1 MNDMPSIVFATGNS
15 HKVKE
20 ANAALNGA
28 FEIIGLR
35 DIGCEEEL
43 PETHPTLEGNAL
55 EKARY
60 VHQHYQVDCFSED
73 TGLEAEALNGAP
85 GVYSARYAG
94 PANDAE
100 ANMNLLL
107 NNLKGA
113 ENRNARFR
121 TVIALLLNGQEY
133 TFEGIVNGQIIP
145 VKKGS
150 GGFGY
155 GPIFMPEGFN
165 RTFAQMSTEEKNA
178 ISHRGQA
185 IAKLRAFLMNE
196 GMRE

>member
-73 TGLEAEALNGAP
+73 SGLEAEALNGAP

-155 GPIFMPEGFN
+155 DPIFMPEGFN

-185 IAKLRAFLMNE
+185 IAKLRAFLMERGGNE
-196 GMRE
+196 

>member
-1 MNDMPSIVFATGNS
+1 MHSIVFATGNEN
-15 HKVKE
+15 KVKE

-28 FEIIGLR
+28 FQIIGLR
-35 DIGCEEEL
+35 DIGCEEVL
-43 PETHPTLEGNAL
+43 PETSPTLEGNAL

-73 TGLEAEALNGAP
+73 TGLEVEALSGDP

-100 ANMNLLL
+100 ANMSLLL

-121 TVIALLLNGQEY
+121 TVIALILNGREY
-133 TFEGIVNGQIIP
+133 TFEGIVNGQIIHI
-145 VKKGS
+145 KKGR

-155 GPIFMPEGFN
+155 DPIFMPEGFN
-165 RTFAQMSTEEKNA
+165 RTFAQMSVEEKNV

-185 IAKLRAFLMNE
+185 IAKLKAFLQERGE
-196 GMRE
+196 GIKG

>member
-1 MNDMPSIVFATGNS
+1 MPSIVFATRNQN
-15 HKVKE
+15 KITE

-28 FEIIGLR
+28 FEIIGLD

-43 PETHPTLEGNAL
+43 PETSPTIDGNAL

-60 VHQHYQVDCFSED
+60 VHRNYQVDCFSED
-73 TGLEAEALNGAP
+73 TGLEVEALDGAP

-100 ANMNLLL
+100 ANMTLLL
-107 NNLKGA
+107 SNMKGV
-113 ENRNARFR
+113 ENRKARFR
-121 TVIALLLNGQEY
+121 TVIALILDGKEH
-133 TFEGIVNGQIIP
+133 TFEGVVNGQVIHI
-145 VKKGS
+145 KKGR

-155 GPIFMPEGFN
+155 DPIFMPDGYN
-165 RTFAQMSTEEKNA
+165 RTFAQMTVEEKNA

-185 IAKLRAFLMNE
+185 IAKLKAFLE
-196 GMRE
+196 GAK

>member
-1 MNDMPSIVFATGNS
+1 MPSIVFATGNS

-155 GPIFMPEGFN
+155 DPIFMPEGFN

>member
-155 GPIFMPEGFN
+155 DPIFMPEGFN